1 MELREYLRILHR
13 GWLIIV
19 LATLAGIGTAAT
31 YSLLKSP
38 EYETGTR
45 VFVSTDSASTVAE
58 LGQGTSYTQQIVA
71 SFVEVTTTPRVLQ
84 PVIDELGL
92 EQTPSELAESISVST
107 EVNTVL
113 MEVTA
118 SNEDPG
124 VAAEIANSVTE
135 SLIGVVGEITPGAS
149 DQASPVS
156 VEVLQEAVA
165 PETPVAPLVPLNLA
179 LGFLIGLSVGV
190 GIAVLREVLDTRIR
204 GEHDISAVTEAPV
217 LGGIVYDAEAQKRP
231 LVVQVDPKSP
241 RAESFRTL
249 RTNLQFVEVG
259 ESRRSFVFTSSIQGE
274 GKSTTVANTAITMQE
289 AGQRV
294 LVIDADLRRPRV
306 ADYFGLE
313 GAVGLT
319 NVLIGKVDLADVV
332 QYWGPHDL
340 AILPAGDIPPNPSE
354 LLGSPSMDALLR
366 FVEDQFDVV
375 LIDAPPLLPVT
386 DGAVLATRATGAIVV
401 VAAGKTDR
409 HQLKGAITSLENVGA
424 KLFGVV
430 PTMLPTKGPDAYGYG
445 RYGHAYTYEEDRKA

>member
-19 LATLAGIGTAAT
+19 LATLAGIGVAAT
-31 YSLLKSP
+31 FSFLQSP
-38 EYETGTR
+38 QYDADTR
-45 VFVSTDSASTVAE
+45 LYVSTDSASTVAE
-58 LGQGTSYTQQIVA
+58 LGQGTTYTQQIVE
-71 SFVEVTTTPRVLQ
+71 SFVQVATTPRVLQ
-84 PVIDELGL
+84 PVIDDLHL
-92 EQTPSELAESISVST
+92 DQTPAALAGSIAVST
-107 EVNTVL
+107 QANTVL
-113 MEVTA
+113 MQITA
-118 SNEDPG
+118 TDGDPRM
-124 VAAEIANSVTE
+124 AAEIANAVTE
-135 SLIGVVGEITPGAS
+135 SMIGVVGEITPSSSGEG
-149 DQASPVS
+149 SPVS

-165 PETPVAPLVPLNLA
+165 PESPVSPQVPLNLV
-179 LGFLIGLSVGV
+179 LGFLIGLGVGI
-190 GIAVLREVLDTRIR
+190 GIAVLREILDTRIR
-204 GEHDISAVTEAPV
+204 GEHDVSATTDAPI
-217 LGGIVYDAEAQKRP
+217 LGGIVYDSEAPKRP

-249 RTNLQFVEVG
+249 RTNLQFLEVG
-259 ESRRSFVFTSSIQGE
+259 ESNRSFVFTSSIQGE

-294 LVIDADLRRPRV
+294 LVIDADLRRPRL

-340 AILPAGDIPPNPSE
+340 AVLPAGDIPPNPSE
-354 LLGSPSMDALLR
+354 LLGSPSMEALLR

-386 DGAVLATRATGAIVV
+386 DAAVLSTRASGAIVI
-401 VAAGKTDR
+401 VAAGRTHR
-409 HQLKGAITSLENVGA
+409 QQLNGAITSLDNVGA

-430 PTMLPTKGPDAYGYG
+430 PTMLPVKGPDAYGYG
-445 RYGHAYTYEEDRKA
+445 GYGQAYIYQEDSKA

>member
-19 LATLAGIGTAAT
+19 LATLAGIGAAAT
-31 YSLLKSP
+31 YSMLQSP
-38 EYETGTR
+38 QYEAGTR
-45 VFVSTDSASTVAE
+45 VYVSTDSASTVAE
-58 LGQGTSYTQQIVA
+58 LGQGTTYTQQIVE
-71 SFVEVTTTPRVLQ
+71 SFVQVTTTPRVLQ
-84 PVIDELGL
+84 PVIDDLGL
-92 EQTPSELAESISVST
+92 QQTPAELSESVAVST
-107 EVNTVL
+107 DANTVL
-113 MEVTA
+113 MQITA
-118 SNEDPG
+118 TDEDPTL
-124 VAAEIANSVTE
+124 AAEIANSVTE
-135 SLIGVVGEITPGAS
+135 SLIGVVGEITPGS
-149 DQASPVS
+149 SGEDSPVT

-165 PETPVAPLVPLNLA
+165 PESPVAPRIPLNLA
-179 LGFLIGLSVGV
+179 LGFLVGMALGV
-190 GIAVLREVLDTRIR
+190 GIAVLREVLDTKIR
-204 GEHDISAVTEAPV
+204 GEHDISAITDTPV
-217 LGGIVYDAEAQKRP
+217 LGGITYDPEAQKRP

-249 RTNLQFVEVG
+249 RTNLQFLEVG
-259 ESRRSFVFTSSIQGE
+259 ESRRSFVVTSSIQGE
-274 GKSTTVANTAITMQE
+274 GKSTTVANLAITMQE

-340 AILPAGDIPPNPSE
+340 AVLPAGDIPPNPSE

-375 LIDAPPLLPVT
+375 LIDAPPLAVT
-386 DGAVLATRATGAIVV
+386 DAAVLATRATGAIMV
-401 VAAGKTDR
+401 VAAGKTTR
-409 HQLKGAITSLENVGA
+409 QRFTRSISSLESVGA

-445 RYGHAYTYEEDRKA
+445 LYGYAYTYEEDGKA

>member
-1 MELREYLRILHR
+1 MREYLRIVHR

-19 LATLAGIGTAAT
+19 LATLAGIGAAAT
-31 YSLLKSP
+31 YSLLQSP
-38 EYETGTR
+38 QYEAGTR
-45 VFVSTDSASTVAE
+45 VYVSTDSASTVAE
-58 LGQGTSYTQQIVA
+58 LGQGTTYTQQIVE
-71 SFVEVTTTPRVLQ
+71 SFVLVTTTPRVLQ
-84 PVIDELGL
+84 PVIGDLGL
-92 EQTPSELAESISVST
+92 EQTSAELSGDIEVST
-107 EVNTVL
+107 DANTVL
-113 MEVTA
+113 MQINAT
-118 SNEDPG
+118 NQDPA

-135 SLIGVVGEITPGAS
+135 SLINVVGEITPGSSGEESA
-149 DQASPVS
+149 VS
-156 VEVLQEAVA
+156 VEILQEAVA
-165 PETPVAPLVPLNLA
+165 PESPVAPQVPFNLA
-179 LGFLIGLSVGV
+179 LGSLLGLSIGV
-190 GIAVLREVLDTRIR
+190 GIVVLREVLDTRIR
-204 GEHDISAVTEAPV
+204 GEHDISTVTEAPV
-217 LGGIVYDAEAQKRP
+217 LGGIAYDPEAQKRP

-294 LVIDADLRRPRV
+294 LVIDADLRRPRI
-306 ADYFGLE
+306 ASYFGLE

-340 AILPAGDIPPNPSE
+340 AVLPAGDIPPNPSE

-366 FVEDQFDVV
+366 FVEDQFDIV

-386 DGAVLATRATGAIVV
+386 DAAVLATSATGAIVV
-401 VAAGKTDR
+401 VAAGKTHR
-409 HQLKGAITSLENVGA
+409 QQLRGAVTSLENVGA
-424 KLFGVV
+424 RLFGVI

-445 RYGHAYTYEEDRKA
+445 RYGYAYTYEEDKKA

>member
-19 LATLAGIGTAAT
+19 LATLAGIGAAAT
-31 YSLLKSP
+31 YSMLQSP
-38 EYETGTR
+38 QYEAGTR
-45 VFVSTDSASTVAE
+45 VYVSTDSASTVAE
-58 LGQGTSYTQQIVA
+58 LGQGTTYTQQIVE
-71 SFVEVTTTPRVLQ
+71 SFVQVTTTPRVLQ
-84 PVIDELGL
+84 PVIDDLGL
-92 EQTPSELAESISVST
+92 QQTPAELAESVAVST
-107 EVNTVL
+107 DANTVL
-113 MEVTA
+113 MQITA
-118 SNEDPG
+118 TDEDPTL
-124 VAAEIANSVTE
+124 AAEIANSVTE
-135 SLIGVVGEITPGAS
+135 SLIGVVGEITPGS
-149 DQASPVS
+149 SGDDSPVT

-165 PETPVAPLVPLNLA
+165 PESPVAPRIPLNLA
-179 LGFLIGLSVGV
+179 LGLLVGMALGV
-190 GIAVLREVLDTRIR
+190 GIAVLREVLDTKIR
-204 GEHDISAVTEAPV
+204 GEHDISAITDTPV
-217 LGGIVYDAEAQKRP
+217 LGGITYDPEAQKRP

-249 RTNLQFVEVG
+249 RTNLQFLEVG
-259 ESRRSFVFTSSIQGE
+259 ESRRSFVVTSSIQGE
-274 GKSTTVANTAITMQE
+274 GKSTTVANLAITMQE

-340 AILPAGDIPPNPSE
+340 AVLPAGDIPPNPSE

-375 LIDAPPLLPVT
+375 LIDAPPLAVT
-386 DGAVLATRATGAIVV
+386 DAAVLATRATGAIMV
-401 VAAGKTDR
+401 VAAGKTTR
-409 HQLKGAITSLENVGA
+409 QRFTRSISSLESVGA

-445 RYGHAYTYEEDRKA
+445 LYGYAYTYEEDGKA

>member
-1 MELREYLRILHR
+1 MELREYLRIVHR

-19 LATLAGIGTAAT
+19 LATLAGIGAAAT
-31 YSLLKSP
+31 YSLLQSP
-38 EYETGTR
+38 QYEAGTR
-45 VFVSTDSASTVAE
+45 VYVSTDSASTVAE

-92 EQTPSELAESISVST
+92 EQTPSELAEVISVST
-107 EVNTVL
+107 QADTVL
-113 MEVTA
+113 MQITA
-118 SNEDPG
+118 SDEDPAL
-124 VAAEIANSVTE
+124 AAEIANSVTE
-135 SLIGVVGEITPGAS
+135 SLIGVVGEITPGSANE
-149 DQASPVS
+149 ASPVS
-156 VEVLQEAVA
+156 VEILQEAVA
-165 PETPVAPLVPLNLA
+165 PESPVSPRVPLNLA
-179 LGFLIGLSVGV
+179 LGFLVGLGIGV

-249 RTNLQFVEVG
+249 RTNLQFLEVG
-259 ESRRSFVFTSSIQGE
+259 ESTRSFVFTSSIQGE

-294 LVIDADLRRPRV
+294 LVIDADLRRPRI

-332 QYWGPHDL
+332 QYWGAHDL
-340 AILPAGDIPPNPSE
+340 AVLPAGDIPPNPSE

-386 DGAVLATRATGAIVV
+386 DAAVLATRATGAIVV

-424 KLFGVV
+424 KLFGVI

>member
-1 MELREYLRILHR
+1 MELRDYLRIVHR

-19 LATLAGIGTAAT
+19 LATLAGIGAAAT
-31 YSLLKSP
+31 YSMLQSP
-38 EYETGTR
+38 QYEAGTR
-45 VFVSTDSASTVAE
+45 VYVSTDSASTVAE
-58 LGQGTSYTQQIVA
+58 LGQGTTYTQQIVE
-71 SFVEVTTTPRVLQ
+71 SFVQVTTTPRVLQ
-84 PVIDELGL
+84 TVIDDLDLAE
-92 EQTPSELAESISVST
+92 TPAELAEFVEVST
-107 EVNTVL
+107 EPNTVL
-113 MEVTA
+113 MQITA
-118 SNEDPG
+118 VNEDPA
-124 VAAEIANSVTE
+124 VAAEIANATTE
-135 SLIGVVGEITPGAS
+135 SLIGVVGEITPGS
-149 DQASPVS
+149 SGDDSS
-156 VEVLQEAVA
+156 VAIEVLQEAVA
-165 PETPVAPLVPLNLA
+165 PESPVAPNVPVNLA
-179 LGFLIGLSVGV
+179 LGFLVGLALGV
-190 GIAVLREVLDTRIR
+190 GISILREVLDTRIR
-204 GEHDISAVTEAPV
+204 GEHDITAVTDSPI
-217 LGGIVYDAEAQKRP
+217 LGGISYDPEAQKRP

-249 RTNLQFVEVG
+249 RTNLQFLEVG
-259 ESRRSFVFTSSIQGE
+259 ESKRSFVVTSSLQGE
-274 GKSTTVANTAITMQE
+274 GKSTTVANLAITMQE

-340 AILPAGDIPPNPSE
+340 AVLPAGDIPPNPSE

-386 DGAVLATRATGAIVV
+386 DAAVLATRATGAIVV

-409 HQLKGAITSLENVGA
+409 HQLKGAVTSLENVGA
-424 KLFGVV
+424 KLFGVI

-445 RYGHAYTYEEDRKA
+445 LYNYAYTYEEDRKA

>member
-1 MELREYLRILHR
+1 MREYLRILHR

-19 LATLAGIGTAAT
+19 LATLAGIGAAAT
-31 YSLLKSP
+31 YSMLQSP
-38 EYETGTR
+38 QYEAGTR
-45 VFVSTDSASTVAE
+45 VYVSTDSASTVAE
-58 LGQGTSYTQQIVA
+58 LGQGTTYTQQIVE
-71 SFVEVTTTPRVLQ
+71 SFVQVTTTPRVLQ
-84 PVIDELGL
+84 PVIDDLGL
-92 EQTPSELAESISVST
+92 QQTPAELSESVAVST
-107 EVNTVL
+107 DANTVL
-113 MEVTA
+113 MQITA
-118 SNEDPG
+118 TDEDPTL
-124 VAAEIANSVTE
+124 AAEIANSVTE
-135 SLIGVVGEITPGAS
+135 SLIGVVGEITPGS
-149 DQASPVS
+149 SGEDSPVT

-165 PETPVAPLVPLNLA
+165 PESPVAPRIPLNLA
-179 LGFLIGLSVGV
+179 LGFLVGMALGV
-190 GIAVLREVLDTRIR
+190 GIAVLREVLDTKIR
-204 GEHDISAVTEAPV
+204 GEHDISAITDTPV
-217 LGGIVYDAEAQKRP
+217 LGGITYDPEAQKRP

-249 RTNLQFVEVG
+249 RTNLQFLEVG
-259 ESRRSFVFTSSIQGE
+259 ESRRSFVVTSSIQGE
-274 GKSTTVANTAITMQE
+274 GKSTTVANLAITMQE

-340 AILPAGDIPPNPSE
+340 AVLPAGDIPPNPSE

-375 LIDAPPLLPVT
+375 LIDAPPLAVT
-386 DGAVLATRATGAIVV
+386 DAAVLATRATGAIMV
-401 VAAGKTDR
+401 VAAGKTTR
-409 HQLKGAITSLENVGA
+409 QRFTRSISSLESVGA

-445 RYGHAYTYEEDRKA
+445 LYGYAYTYEEDGKA

>member
-1 MELREYLRILHR
+1 MREYLRILHR

-19 LATLAGIGTAAT
+19 LATLAGIGAAAT
-31 YSLLKSP
+31 YSMLQSP
-38 EYETGTR
+38 QYEAGTR
-45 VFVSTDSASTVAE
+45 VYVSTDSASTVAE
-58 LGQGTSYTQQIVA
+58 LGQGNTYTQQIVE
-71 SFVEVTTTPRVLQ
+71 SFVQVTTTPRVLQ
-84 PVIDELGL
+84 PVIDDLGL
-92 EQTPSELAESISVST
+92 QQTPAELAGSVAVST
-107 EVNTVL
+107 DPNTVL
-113 MEVTA
+113 MQITA
-118 SNEDPG
+118 TDEDPTL
-124 VAAEIANSVTE
+124 AADIANSVTE
-135 SLIGVVGEITPGAS
+135 SLIGVVGEITPGS
-149 DQASPVS
+149 SGEDSPVT

-165 PETPVAPLVPLNLA
+165 PESPVAPRIPLNLA
-179 LGFLIGLSVGV
+179 LGLMVGMALGV
-190 GIAVLREVLDTRIR
+190 GIAVLREVLDTKIR
-204 GEHDISAVTEAPV
+204 GEHDISAITDTPV
-217 LGGIVYDAEAQKRP
+217 LGGITYDPEAQKRP

-249 RTNLQFVEVG
+249 RTNLQFLEVG
-259 ESRRSFVFTSSIQGE
+259 ESRRSFVVTSSIQGE
-274 GKSTTVANTAITMQE
+274 GKSTTVANLAITMQE

-340 AILPAGDIPPNPSE
+340 AVLPAGDIPPNPSE

-375 LIDAPPLLPVT
+375 LIDAPPLAVT
-386 DGAVLATRATGAIVV
+386 DAAVLATRATGAIMV
-401 VAAGKTDR
+401 VAAGKTTR
-409 HQLKGAITSLENVGA
+409 QRFTRSISSLESVGA

-445 RYGHAYTYEEDRKA
+445 LYGYAYTYEEDGKA

>member
-1 MELREYLRILHR
+1 MREYLRILHR

-19 LATLAGIGTAAT
+19 LATLAGIGAAAT
-31 YSLLKSP
+31 YSMLQSP
-38 EYETGTR
+38 QYEAGTR
-45 VFVSTDSASTVAE
+45 VYVSTDSASTVAE
-58 LGQGTSYTQQIVA
+58 LGQGTTYTQQIVE
-71 SFVEVTTTPRVLQ
+71 SFVQVTTTPRVLQ
-84 PVIDELGL
+84 PVIDDLGL
-92 EQTPSELAESISVST
+92 QQTPAELAESVAVST
-107 EVNTVL
+107 DANTVL
-113 MEVTA
+113 MQITA
-118 SNEDPG
+118 TDEDPTL
-124 VAAEIANSVTE
+124 AAEIANSVTE
-135 SLIGVVGEITPGAS
+135 SLIGVVGEITPGS
-149 DQASPVS
+149 SGDDSPVT

-165 PETPVAPLVPLNLA
+165 PESPVAPRIPLNLA
-179 LGFLIGLSVGV
+179 LGLLVGMALGV
-190 GIAVLREVLDTRIR
+190 GIAVLREVLDTKIR
-204 GEHDISAVTEAPV
+204 GEHDISAITDTPV
-217 LGGIVYDAEAQKRP
+217 LGGITYDPEAQKRP

-249 RTNLQFVEVG
+249 RTNLQFLEVG
-259 ESRRSFVFTSSIQGE
+259 ESRRSFVVTSSIQGE
-274 GKSTTVANTAITMQE
+274 GKSTTVANLAITMQE

-340 AILPAGDIPPNPSE
+340 AVLPAGDIPPNPSE

-375 LIDAPPLLPVT
+375 LIDAPPLAVT
-386 DGAVLATRATGAIVV
+386 DAAVLATRATGAIMV
-401 VAAGKTDR
+401 VAAGKTTR
-409 HQLKGAITSLENVGA
+409 QRFTRSISSLESVGA

-445 RYGHAYTYEEDRKA
+445 LYGYAYTYEEDGKA

>member
-19 LATLAGIGTAAT
+19 LATLAGIGAAAT
-31 YSLLKSP
+31 YSMLQSP
-38 EYETGTR
+38 QYEAGTR
-45 VFVSTDSASTVAE
+45 VYVSTDSASTVAE
-58 LGQGTSYTQQIVA
+58 LGQGTTYTQQIVE
-71 SFVEVTTTPRVLQ
+71 SFVQVTTTPRVLQ
-84 PVIDELGL
+84 PVIDDLGL
-92 EQTPSELAESISVST
+92 QQTPAELAGSVAVST
-107 EVNTVL
+107 DPNTVL
-113 MEVTA
+113 MQITA
-118 SNEDPG
+118 TDEDPRL
-124 VAAEIANSVTE
+124 AADIANSVTE
-135 SLIGVVGEITPGAS
+135 NLIGVVGEITPGS
-149 DQASPVS
+149 SGEDSPVT

-165 PETPVAPLVPLNLA
+165 PESPVAPRIPLNLA
-179 LGFLIGLSVGV
+179 LGFLVGMALGV
-190 GIAVLREVLDTRIR
+190 GIAVLREVLDTKIR
-204 GEHDISAVTEAPV
+204 GEHDISAITDTPV
-217 LGGIVYDAEAQKRP
+217 LGGITYDPEAQKRP

-249 RTNLQFVEVG
+249 RTNLQFLEVG
-259 ESRRSFVFTSSIQGE
+259 ESRRSFVITSSIQGE
-274 GKSTTVANTAITMQE
+274 GKSTTVANLAITMQE

-340 AILPAGDIPPNPSE
+340 AVLPAGDIPPNPSE

-375 LIDAPPLLPVT
+375 LIDAPPLAVT
-386 DGAVLATRATGAIVV
+386 DAAVLATRATGAIMV
-401 VAAGKTDR
+401 VAAGKTTR
-409 HQLKGAITSLENVGA
+409 QRFTRSISSLESVGA

-445 RYGHAYTYEEDRKA
+445 LYGYAYTYEEDGKA

>member
-1 MELREYLRILHR
+1 MELREYLRIVHR

-19 LATLAGIGTAAT
+19 LATLAGIGAAAT
-31 YSLLKSP
+31 FSLLQTP
-38 EYETGTR
+38 QYEAETR
-45 VFVSTDSASTVAE
+45 VYVSTDSASTVAE
-58 LGQGTSYTQQIVA
+58 LGQGTSYTQQIVE

-84 PVIDELGL
+84 PVIDDLGL
-92 EQTPSELAESISVST
+92 EQTPAEMAETIAVSAGP
-107 EVNTVL
+107 NTVL
-113 MEVTA
+113 MEITA
-118 SNEDPG
+118 SDENPML
-124 VAAEIANSVTE
+124 AAEIANLVTE
-135 SLIGVVGEITPGAS
+135 NLIGVVGEITPSSTGDAS
-149 DQASPVS
+149 SVS

-165 PETPVAPLVPLNLA
+165 PESPVSPRVPLNLV
-179 LGFLIGLSVGV
+179 LGLLAGLSLGVGV
-190 GIAVLREVLDTRIR
+190 VMLREVLDTRIR
-204 GEHDISAVTEAPV
+204 GEHDISTVTEAPV
-217 LGGIVYDAEAQKRP
+217 LGGIVYDSQAQKRP

-249 RTNLQFVEVG
+249 RTNLQFLEVG

-294 LVIDADLRRPRV
+294 LVIDADLRRPRI
-306 ADYFGLE
+306 ANYFGLE

-340 AILPAGDIPPNPSE
+340 AVLPAGDIPPNPSE

-375 LIDAPPLLPVT
+375 LIAAPPLLPVT
-386 DGAVLATRATGAIVV
+386 DAAVLATRATGAIVV
-401 VAAGKTDR
+401 VAAGKTHR
-409 HQLKGAITSLENVGA
+409 QQLKGAVTSLENVGA
-424 KLFGVV
+424 KLFGVI